1 MADELKTESTFAQEQ
16 PEPSESD
23 RIRER
28 IQNYTVGI
36 TPEAAQANTSILEN
50 SLRKGVFGLGDLGAV
65 EALNKQLVEGLS
77 DYQNQVTMA
86 QRRLQELATD
96 EALAKQEE
104 LTRREDEWKVKIA
117 DERQLRKSLQDR
129 IVTLEAQ
136 LATAGQAPLATIHAD
151 DEEGVVK
158 VEETNIAEAPVVEE
172 PKVEEPKTRSKA
184 WDVVRAINPDTRS
197 TSEQLQDDLEPIP
210 EAIPEVDEIILDT
223 EYGADEVEERKR
235 LSPNFEESLAG
246 VSEEDFASVDPINE
260 FTAQTDD
267 SIVGWDANGSPV
279 YETDGDMDF
288 SGAFET
294 DVEETEETFAETA
307 IEPSR
312 PFVTS
317 SNAPSNI
324 QSTEHDESDDI
335 EAAKQV
341 EAMVDEGGP
350 VTNGDTI
357 TAPIDLPD
365 TVRTSLG
372 KVKMIQETPEEDEY
386 DEISIPSPSELDKLT
401 KKQIK
406 AEADKLGFSANV
418 KHSKPK
424 MIESF
429 TSQTEKFISELQD
442 SGDFVSASDT
452 EDEGA
457 KDEDT
462 VRDGGFF

>member
-28 IQNYTVGI
+28 IQNFTVGI
-36 TPEAAQANTSILEN
+36 TPEAAQANASILET

-96 EALAKQEE
+96 EALAKQTE
-104 LTRREDEWKVKIA
+104 LARREDEWKVKIA

-129 IVTLEAQ
+129 VVTLEAQ

-172 PKVEEPKTRSKA
+172 PKTRSKA

-210 EAIPEVDEIILDT
+210 EVDEIILDT
-223 EYGADEVEERKR
+223 EYGADEVEERKTEST
-235 LSPNFEESLAG
+235 LEESLAG

-357 TAPIDLPD
+357 TAPVELPD

-386 DEISIPSPSELDKLT
+386 DEISIPSASELDRLT

-452 EDEGA
+452 DEGA

>member
-1 MADELKTESTFAQEQ
+1 MADELNTESTFAQEQ
-16 PEPSESD
+16 AEPSESD

-104 LTRREDEWKVKIA
+104 LTRREDQWKVKIA

-136 LATAGQAPLATIHAD
+136 LASTGQAPLATIHAD
-151 DEEGVVK
+151 DVSGIVK
-158 VEETNIAEAPVVEE
+158 VEETNIADAPLKEE
-172 PKVEEPKTRSKA
+172 PKAEPKAPSKA

-210 EAIPEVDEIILDT
+210 DPEVDEIVLDS
-223 EYGADEVEERKR
+223 EYGADEVHTAI
-235 LSPNFEESLAG
+235 EESLAG
-246 VSEEDFASVDPINE
+246 VSADDFASVDP
-260 FTAQTDD
+260 TQTED

-279 YETDGDMDF
+279 YETADADMDY
-288 SGAFET
+288 SGAFES
-294 DVEETEETFAETA
+294 DVEESFADTA
-307 IEPSR
+307 IEPAR

-324 QSTEHDESDDI
+324 HPTEHDESDDL
-335 EAAKQV
+335 ELLKQTEV
-341 EAMVDEGGP
+341 MMDEGGP

-357 TAPIDLPD
+357 TAVVDEPD

-386 DEISIPSPSELDKLT
+386 DEISIPSASELDRLT

-429 TSQTEKFISELQD
+429 TTQTENFISELQE

-452 EDEGA
+452 DEGD

>member
-28 IQNYTVGI
+28 IQNFTVGI
-36 TPEAAQANTSILEN
+36 TPEAAQANASILEN

-77 DYQNQVTMA
+77 DYQTQVQMA

-104 LTRREDEWKVKIA
+104 LTRREDAWKVKIA

-172 PKVEEPKTRSKA
+172 PKVRSKA

-210 EAIPEVDEIILDT
+210 EPEVDEIILDT

-279 YETDGDMDF
+279 YETTDDEMDY
-288 SGAFET
+288 SGAFES
-294 DVEETEETFAETA
+294 DVEEVEETFAETA
-307 IEPSR
+307 IEPPR

-335 EAAKQV
+335 EAAKAV

-386 DEISIPSPSELDKLT
+386 DEISIPSASELDRLT

-429 TSQTEKFISELQD
+429 TTQTENFISELQE

-452 EDEGA
+452 NKDEGGE
-457 KDEDT
+457 DEDT

>member
-28 IQNYTVGI
+28 IQNFTVGI
-36 TPEAAQANTSILEN
+36 TPEAAQANASILET

-96 EALAKQEE
+96 EALAKQTE
-104 LTRREDEWKVKIA
+104 LARREDEWKVKIA

-172 PKVEEPKTRSKA
+172 PKTRSKA

-210 EAIPEVDEIILDT
+210 EVDEIILDT
-223 EYGADEVEERKR
+223 EYGADEVEERKTEST
-235 LSPNFEESLAG
+235 LEESLAG

-357 TAPIDLPD
+357 TAPVELPD

>member
-28 IQNYTVGI
+28 IQNFTVGI
-36 TPEAAQANTSILEN
+36 TPEAAQANASILEN

-77 DYQNQVTMA
+77 DYQTQVQMA

-96 EALAKQEE
+96 EALAKQTE

-172 PKVEEPKTRSKA
+172 PKTRSKA

-223 EYGADEVEERKR
+223 EYGADEVEERKAETT
-235 LSPNFEESLAG
+235 LEESLAG
-246 VSEEDFASVDPINE
+246 VSKEDFASVDPINE

-357 TAPIDLPD
+357 TASIDLPD

-372 KVKMIQETPEEDEY
+372 KVKMIQETPEEEEY
-386 DEISIPSPSELDKLT
+386 DEISIPSASELDRLT

-406 AEADKLGFSANV
+406 AEADKLGFNANV

>member
-16 PEPSESD
+16 PELSESD

-28 IQNYTVGI
+28 IQNFTVGI
-36 TPEAAQANTSILEN
+36 TPEAAQANASILEN

-96 EALAKQEE
+96 EALAKQTE
-104 LTRREDEWKVKIA
+104 LARREDAWKVKIA

-129 IVTLEAQ
+129 VVTLEAQ

-197 TSEQLQDDLEPIP
+197 TSEELQDDLEPIP
-210 EAIPEVDEIILDT
+210 EVDEIILDN
-223 EYGADEVEERKR
+223 EFGADEVEERKEQ
-235 LSPNFEESLAG
+235 LVDHVSG

-335 EAAKQV
+335 EDAKQV
-341 EAMVDEGGP
+341 EAMVDDGGP

-357 TAPIDLPD
+357 TAPVELPD

-386 DEISIPSPSELDKLT
+386 EEISIPSASELDRLT

-452 EDEGA
+452 EDEGD

>member
-28 IQNYTVGI
+28 IQNFTVGI
-36 TPEAAQANTSILEN
+36 TPEAAQANASILET

-77 DYQNQVTMA
+77 DYQNQVTTA

-96 EALAKQEE
+96 EALAKQTE

-151 DEEGVVK
+151 DEKGVVK
-158 VEETNIAEAPVVEE
+158 VEETNIAEAPV
-172 PKVEEPKTRSKA
+172 VEEPKTRSKA

-223 EYGADEVEERKR
+223 EYGADEVEERKTEST
-235 LSPNFEESLAG
+235 LEESLAG
-246 VSEEDFASVDPINE
+246 VSKEDFASVDPINE

-279 YETDGDMDF
+279 YE
-288 SGAFET
+288 FES
-294 DVEETEETFAETA
+294 DVEEVEETFAETA
-307 IEPSR
+307 IEPPR

-357 TAPIDLPD
+357 TAPVELPD

-386 DEISIPSPSELDKLT
+386 DEISIPSASELDRLT

-406 AEADKLGFSANV
+406 AEADKLGFNANV

-429 TSQTEKFISELQD
+429 TTQTENFITELQE

-452 EDEGA
+452 DKDEGDE
-457 KDEDT
+457 DEDT

>member
-28 IQNYTVGI
+28 IQSFTVGI
-36 TPEAAQANTSILEN
+36 TPEAAQANTAILEN
-50 SLRKGVFGLGDLGAV
+50 SLRKGVFGLTDLAAV

-77 DYQNQVTMA
+77 DYQTQVQMA
-86 QRRLQELATD
+86 QRRLQELATS

-104 LTRREDEWKVKIA
+104 LTRREDQWKVKIA

-151 DEEGVVK
+151 DEKGVVK
-158 VEETNIAEAPVVEE
+158 VEETNIADAPLKEE
-172 PKVEEPKTRSKA
+172 PKVRSKA

-210 EAIPEVDEIILDT
+210 EPIDEIVLDN
-223 EYGADEVEERKR
+223 EYGADEVEERKAETT
-235 LSPNFEESLAG
+235 LEESLAG
-246 VSEEDFASVDPINE
+246 VSKEDFASVDPINE

-279 YETDGDMDF
+279 YETADDDMDY
-288 SGAFET
+288 SGAFES
-294 DVEETEETFAETA
+294 DVEEVEETFAETA
-307 IEPSR
+307 IEPPR

-324 QSTEHDESDDI
+324 HPTEHDESDDL
-335 EAAKQV
+335 EAAKAV
-341 EAMVDEGGP
+341 EAMMDEGGP

-372 KVKMIQETPEEDEY
+372 KVKILQETPEEEEY
-386 DEISIPSPSELDKLT
+386 DEISIPSASELDRLT

-406 AEADKLGFSANV
+406 AEANKLGFNANV

-429 TSQTEKFISELQD
+429 TTQTENYITELQE

-452 EDEGA
+452 AKDEGDE
-457 KDEDT
+457 DEDT